1 MINEYIN
8 AVLLGFGLAFMVG
21 PVFFS
26 LIETSISKG
35 ARAAIIFDLGVI
47 LADSVFIVIAYF
59 GSISFLERIQGDPRI
74 FLVGGLLLITFGIFT
89 ILHKKTKKKV
99 TDEELVIPEKNNY
112 LTLFL
117 KGFFLNFINF
127 GVLAFWL
134 TVVIAVTSSLQA
146 NGDKILE
153 YFAVVMVTFF
163 IVDLGK
169 IMLAKQL
176 KRKLTPNV
184 LRKIRIGLGVFF
196 IVFGLILATKRFLPP
211 ETMQKIDNVISR
223 QVE

>member
-1 MINEYIN
+1 MINEYVN

-47 LADSVFIVIAYF
+47 LADSVFITIAYF

-74 FLVGGLLLITFGIFT
+74 FLIGGLLLITFGIYT
-89 ILHKKTKKKV
+89 IMQKKTRKEV
-99 TDEELVIPEKNNY
+99 TDQELVIPEKNNY

-134 TVVIAVTSSLQA
+134 TIVIAVSSSLHTK
-146 NGDKILE
+146 GDRIFE
-153 YFAVVMVTFF
+153 YFAVVMLTFF

-176 KRKLTPNV
+176 KKKLTPAV

-196 IVFGLILATKRFLPP
+196 IVFGLLLATKRFLPP
-211 ETMQKIDNVISR
+211 EAIQKIDNVMK

>member
-1 MINEYIN
+1 MINEYVN

-47 LADSVFIVIAYF
+47 LADSVFIIIAYF
-59 GSISFLERIQGDPRI
+59 GSISFLEKIQGDPRI
-74 FLVGGLLLITFGIFT
+74 FLVGGILLIIFGLFT
-89 ILHKKTKKKV
+89 ILHKKTRKKV
-99 TDEELVIPEKNNY
+99 TDEELVIQEKNNY

-146 NGDKILE
+146 NGDKVLE
-153 YFAVVMVTFF
+153 YFAVVMLTFF

-211 ETMQKIDNVISR
+211 ETMQRIDNVIKR
-223 QVE
+223 VE

>member
-153 YFAVVMVTFF
+153 YFAVVIVTFF

>member
-1 MINEYIN
+1 MIHEYIN

-35 ARAAIIFDLGVI
+35 ARAAIIFDLGVM
-47 LADSVFIVIAYF
+47 LADSVFIMIAFF
-59 GSISFLERIQGDPRI
+59 GSISFLEKIQGDPRI
-74 FLVGGLLLITFGIFT
+74 FMIGGLLMITFGVFT
-89 ILHKKTKKKV
+89 ILHKKTRKRI

-134 TVVIAVTSSLQA
+134 AVVIAVTSSMQA
-146 NGDKILE
+146 DGQRVVQ
-153 YFAVVMVTFF
+153 YFAIVMTSFF
-163 IVDLGK
+163 ITDIAK

-184 LRKIRIGLGVFF
+184 LRKIRIGLGIFF
-196 IVFGLILATKRFLPP
+196 IIFGIALAAKRFLPP
-211 ETMQKIDNVISR
+211 ETMQKIDNVIR
-223 QVE
+223 KAE

>member
-1 MINEYIN
+1 MINEYLN

-47 LADSVFIVIAYF
+47 LADSVFITMAYF
-59 GSISFLERIQGDPRI
+59 GSIPFLEKIQGDPRI
-74 FLVGGLLLITFGIFT
+74 FLVGGLLLIIFGVFT
-89 ILHKKTKKKV
+89 IMHKKTRKKV
-99 TDEELVIPEKNNY
+99 SDEELVISEKNNY

-146 NGDKILE
+146 NGDKVLE
-153 YFAVVMVTFF
+153 YFAVVMLTFF

-184 LRKIRIGLGVFF
+184 LRKIRIGLGIFF
-196 IVFGLILATKRFLPP
+196 ILFGLILATKRFLPP
-211 ETMQKIDNVISR
+211 AAMQKIDNVIKK
-223 QVE
+223 VE

>member
-1 MINEYIN
+1 MMINQYIN
-8 AVLLGFGLAFMVG
+8 AILLGFGLAFMVG

-47 LADSVFIVIAYF
+47 LADSVFILIAYY
-59 GSISFLERIQGDPRI
+59 GSISFLEKIQGDPRI
-74 FLVGGLLLITFGIFT
+74 FLVGGLLLIAFGVFT
-89 ILHKKTKKKV
+89 IMHKKTRKKV
-99 TDEELVIPEKNNY
+99 TDEELVVPEKNNY

-134 TVVIAVTSSLQA
+134 TIVIAVSSGLDM
-146 NGDKILE
+146 NGDRIFE
-153 YFAVVMVTFF
+153 YFAVVMLTFF
-163 IVDLGK
+163 ITDLGK

-196 IVFGLILATKRFLPP
+196 IVFGLALATKRFLPP
-211 ETMQKIDNVISR
+211 ETLQKIDNVINN
-223 QVE
+223 VE

>member
-26 LIETSISKG
+26 LFETSISKG

-117 KGFFLNFINF
+117 KGFFLNF
-127 GVLAFWL
+127 
-134 TVVIAVTSSLQA
+134 
-146 NGDKILE
+146 
-153 YFAVVMVTFF
+153 
-163 IVDLGK
+163 
-169 IMLAKQL
+169 MLS
-176 KRKLTPNV
+176 V
-184 LRKIRIGLGVFF
+184 SV
-196 IVFGLILATKRFLPP
+196 
-211 ETMQKIDNVISR
+211 
-223 QVE
+223 

>member
-47 LADSVFIVIAYF
+47 LADSVFITIAYF
-59 GSISFLERIQGDPRI
+59 GSISFLEKIQGDPRI
-74 FLVGGLLLITFGIFT
+74 FLVGGILLIIFGVYT
-89 ILHKKTKKKV
+89 ILHKKTRKRV
-99 TDEELVIPEKNNY
+99 SDEELVVPEKNNY

-146 NGDKILE
+146 DGDKVLE
-153 YFAVVMVTFF
+153 YFIVVMLTFF
-163 IVDLGK
+163 LVDIGK

-176 KRKLTPNV
+176 KKKLTPNV
-184 LRKIRIGLGVFF
+184 LRKIRIGLGIFF
-196 IVFGLILATKRFLPP
+196 ILFGLVLATKRFLPP
-211 ETMQKIDNVISR
+211 AAMQKIDNVIEK
-223 QVE
+223 VE

>member
-1 MINEYIN
+1 
-8 AVLLGFGLAFMVG
+8 
-21 PVFFS
+21 
-26 LIETSISKG
+26 
-35 ARAAIIFDLGVI
+35 
-47 LADSVFIVIAYF
+47 
-59 GSISFLERIQGDPRI
+59 
-74 FLVGGLLLITFGIFT
+74 VGGLLLITFGIFT